1 MGVFLVYGFMSCFW
15 YMDYEILV
23 LSIYSESVRERAGEL
38 FGLFNELVGSYVYS
52 SLKSVIVHRRL

>member
-23 LSIYSESVRERAGEL
+23 LSIYSERVR
-38 FGLFNELVGSYVYS
+38 VS
-52 SLKSVIVHRRL
+52 SLACSTSWLAA